1 MNDESR
7 KPPATAEA
15 AMARLRDGNRHFV
28 ENVRSVEAML
38 SLSARAKLV
47 DGQHPFAIVLSC
59 SDSRVPAEII
69 FDCGLGDLFVVRVA
83 GNVVAPSLVGSVE
96 YAATTFG
103 TSLVV
108 VMGHTCCGA
117 IKATLDVLRNGDR
130 PVSDNVRDLVERVTP
145 AAAEFATSSLPEAE
159 IVKRVTRANIR
170 VSASHLRYGSK
181 LLEKLVHEGKLAIV
195 GAEASLETGFVD
207 FFDSDL

>member
-1 MNDESR
+1 
-7 KPPATAEA
+7 
-15 AMARLRDGNRHFV
+15 MARLREGNRRFV

-38 SLSARAKLV
+38 SLSARAKLA
-47 DGQHPFAIVLSC
+47 DGQHPYAIVLSC

-69 FDCGLGDLFVVRVA
+69 FDCGLGELFVVRVA

-96 YAATTFG
+96 YAVTTFG

-117 IKATLDVLRNGDR
+117 IRATLDVLRNGNK
-130 PVSDNVRDLVERVTP
+130 PISDNVRDLVERVTP
-145 AAAEFATSSLPEAE
+145 AAAEFATSNLPEAE
-159 IVKRVTRANIR
+159 IVKRTTRANIR

-181 LLEKLVHEGKLAIV
+181 LLERLVHEGKIAIV

-207 FFDSDL
+207 FFDGNF

>member
-1 MNDESR
+1 MV
-7 KPPATAEA
+7 
-15 AMARLRDGNRHFV
+15 RLREGNRRFV
-28 ENVRSVEAML
+28 ENVRSVESML
-38 SLSARAKLV
+38 SLSARTKLAE
-47 DGQHPFAIVLSC
+47 GQHPFAIVLTC

-108 VMGHTCCGA
+108 VMGHTHCGA
-117 IKATLDVLRNGDR
+117 IRATLDVLRKRGA

-145 AAAEFATSSLPEAE
+145 AAAELVAANLPEDE
-159 IVKRVTRANIR
+159 IVKRVTRANVR
-170 VSASHLRYGSK
+170 VSVSHLRHGSR
-181 LLEKLVHEGKLAIV
+181 LLESMVNEGKIAIV
-195 GAEASLETGFVD
+195 GAEVSLETGFVD
-207 FFDSDL
+207 FFDGEF